1 MFNNGL
7 TKSDILRIHGNGTR
21 ENIVWDNLSTIVK
34 TIVKTLSSTNY
45 FGSVTACWTGKPLL
59 AEVCCSKMSLLK
71 FPIITISLLSDGNNN
86 EKLTKRA
93 RNCDWCI
100 STTCTWTNF
109 VVFFCLKDIFAISK
123 NYKKNGFC
131 FVQIQA
137 VIELR
142 GLGSRM
148 EYHFPWNWWTFSL
161 A

>member
-1 MFNNGL
+1 MG
-7 TKSDILRIHGNGTR
+7 KGI
-21 ENIVWDNLSTIVK
+21 IVWNNLPTIVK

-45 FGSVTACWTGKPLL
+45 FGSVKACWTGKALP

-71 FPIITISLLSDGNNN
+71 FPIMVFVFIRIKTAPVTVYNFFIEWC

-148 EYHFPWNWWTFSL
+148 EYHFPWNW
-161 A
+161 